1 MDRTALWHYLT
12 FIVAPAPLTMF
23 RNIFKIPAG
32 WRVSIDHTG
41 RAKAEQWWNCE
52 PDRALVYDPAKVS
65 VLGLPPVIILWT
77 VITAICSCFLIGL
90 AVRAAREREDDA
102 A

>member
-1 MDRTALWHYLT
+1 MNSYIVLAL
-12 FIVAPAPLTMF
+12 
-23 RNIFKIPAG
+23 
-32 WRVSIDHTG
+32 
-41 RAKAEQWWNCE
+41 
-52 PDRALVYDPAKVS
+52 LVGVILASFPPFDDPAKES

-77 VITAICSCFLIGL
+77 VITAICSCFLIHL